1 MGFQNSINNMLGTA
15 GAVATLGKHMK
26 NQEEQLINQNK
37 EIAAKEAEAKEG
49 LINTSDEIAKLGNE
63 YLLSGEAEMVTNE
76 DGTIKADEA
85 LDMMGKKVA
94 EGLNNGSIEIQKGQE
109 ALTRMKQLRAARA
122 KFKFTLGDKTAFDYQ
137 NTPKNKETR

>member
-15 GAVATLGKHMK
+15 GAVAGLSKHMK

-49 LINTSDEIAKLGNE
+49 LINTSDEVAHLGE
-63 YLLSGEAEMVTNE
+63 DYLTKEERLSTMNE
-76 DGTIKADEA
+76 DGTVKADEA
-85 LDMMGKKVA
+85 LELMGKKTA
-94 EGLNNGSIEIQKGQE
+94 EGINNGSIELQKGRE

-122 KFKFTLGDKTAFDYQ
+122 KFKFTLGDTTAFDYQ
-137 NTPKNKETR
+137 DKLNNKETR